1 MSTFFKILL
10 IADAVLAGVALILL
24 IVKLGKSF
32 YRKDEKKPAREEV
45 KYLSKPALPVKE
57 EAIPLAGKTEE
68 PSAEES
74 EEAAEEL
81 AVTEIPIG
89 DVEEEDETDK
99 PFSFGNLPVKR
110 RPFAEKL
117 LSLPLETRE
126 YFDKIDNEL
135 RSYKRIFARIS
146 EPCVSYRLGRKLVA
160 KLTVR
165 GRTLTLYLALG
176 VNDFK
181 QTVFFQKDSSE
192 IKAYAEVPF
201 TVKVRSD
208 RGLKNALKLVDAL
221 ASKEG
226 LEKNPRYEK
235 INSIKLLKEKLG
247 LKK

>member
-32 YRKDEKKPAREEV
+32 YRKDEKKSAREEV

-57 EAIPLAGKTEE
+57 EPIPLAGKTEE
-68 PSAEES
+68 PSAEEN
-74 EEAAEEL
+74 EETAEEL
-81 AVTEIPIG
+81 AATEITIG
-89 DVEEEDETDK
+89 DVDDDETDK
-99 PFSFGNLPVKR
+99 PFSFGDLPIKR

-117 LSLPLETRE
+117 LSLPLEIRE
-126 YFDKIDNEL
+126 YFDKIDNEM
-135 RSYKRIFARIS
+135 RSYKRIYARIS
-146 EPCVSYRLGRKLVA
+146 EPCVSYRAGRKLVA

-165 GRTLTLYLALG
+165 GRTLTFYLALG
-176 VNDFK
+176 IDDFK
-181 QTVFFQKDSSE
+181 KTVFFQKDSSE

-208 RGLKNALKLVDAL
+208 RGLKNALKLAETL

-226 LEKNPRYEK
+226 LEKNLRYEK

-247 LKK
+247 SKK

>member
-32 YRKDEKKPAREEV
+32 YRKDEKKSARKEV

-68 PSAEES
+68 SS
-74 EEAAEEL
+74 AEEL
-81 AVTEIPIG
+81 AASEIAIG
-89 DVEEEDETDK
+89 DVDDDETDK
-99 PFSFGNLPVKR
+99 LFSFGDLPIKR

-117 LSLPLETRE
+117 LSLPLEFRE
-126 YFDKIDNEL
+126 YFDKIDNEM
-135 RSYKRIFARIS
+135 RSYKRISARIS
-146 EPCVSYRLGRKLVA
+146 EPCVSYRAGRKLVA

-165 GRTLTLYLALG
+165 GRTLTFYLALG
-176 VNDFK
+176 IDDFK
-181 QTVFFQKDSSE
+181 KTVFFQKDSSE

-208 RGLKNALKLVDAL
+208 RGLKNALKLAEAL

-247 LKK
+247 SKE

>member
-32 YRKDEKKPAREEV
+32 YRKNEKKSARKEV

-74 EEAAEEL
+74 KETAEEL
-81 AVTEIPIG
+81 AASEITIG
-89 DVEEEDETDK
+89 DVDDDETDK
-99 PFSFGNLPVKR
+99 QFSFGDLPIKR
-110 RPFAEKL
+110 RPFSEKL
-117 LSLPLETRE
+117 LSLPLEIRE
-126 YFDKIDNEL
+126 YFDKIDNEM
-135 RSYKRIFARIS
+135 RSYKRISARIS
-146 EPCVSYRLGRKLVA
+146 EPCVSYRAGRKLVA
-160 KLTVR
+160 KLTVH
-165 GRTLTLYLALG
+165 GRTLTFYLALG
-176 VNDFK
+176 IDDFK
-181 QTVFFQKDSSE
+181 KTVFFQKDSSE

-208 RGLKNALKLVDAL
+208 RGLKNALKLAEAL

-247 LKK
+247 SKE

>member
-10 IADAVLAGVALILL
+10 IADAVLAGIALILL
-24 IVKLGKSF
+24 IIKLGKSF
-32 YRKDEKKPAREEV
+32 YRKNETEPDGNEI

-57 EAIPLAGKTEE
+57 EPIRLTGETED
-68 PSAEES
+68 AETEDD
-74 EEAAEEL
+74 EVAAEEL
-81 AVTEIPIG
+81 AATDIPIG
-89 DVEEEDETDK
+89 DVDDEEK
-99 PFSFGNLPVKR
+99 SRPFDFGDLPVKR

-126 YFDKIDNEL
+126 YFDKIDNEM
-135 RSYKRIFARIS
+135 RSYKRIYARIS
-146 EPCVSYRLGRKLVA
+146 DPCVSYRLGRRLVA

-165 GRTLTLYLALG
+165 GRTLTLYLALD
-176 VNDFK
+176 VNEFK

-235 INSIKLLKEKLG
+235 INSVKLLK
-247 LKK
+247 

>member
-57 EAIPLAGKTEE
+57 EAIALAGKTENVS
-68 PSAEES
+68 PEES

-81 AVTEIPIG
+81 AATEIPIG
-89 DVEEEDETDK
+89 DVEEDEIDK
-99 PFSFGNLPVKR
+99 PFSFGNLPIKR

-135 RSYKRIFARIS
+135 RSYKRVFARIS
-146 EPCVSYRLGRKLVA
+146 EPCVSYRVGRKLVA

-165 GRTLTLYLALG
+165 GRTLTFYLALG

-192 IKAYAEVPF
+192 IKAYTEVPF

-235 INSIKLLKEKLG
+235 VNSVKLLKEKLG
-247 LKK
+247 SKK

>member
-32 YRKDEKKPAREEV
+32 YRKDEKKPARKEV
-45 KYLSKPALPVKE
+45 KYLSKPALPVKA
-57 EAIPLAGKTEE
+57 EAIPLAGKTENA
-68 PSAEES
+68 AEES
-74 EEAAEEL
+74 EETAEEL
-81 AVTEIPIG
+81 AASEITIG
-89 DVEEEDETDK
+89 DVDDDETDE
-99 PFSFGNLPVKR
+99 PFSFGDLPIKR
-110 RPFAEKL
+110 RPFSEKL
-117 LSLPLETRE
+117 LSLPLEFRE
-126 YFDKIDNEL
+126 YFDKIDNEM
-135 RSYKRIFARIS
+135 RSYKRISARIS
-146 EPCVSYRLGRKLVA
+146 EPCVSYRAGRKLVA

-165 GRTLTLYLALG
+165 GRTLTFYLALG
-176 VNDFK
+176 IDDFK
-181 QTVFFQKDSSE
+181 KTVFFQKDSSE

-208 RGLKNALKLVDAL
+208 RGLKNALKLAEAL

-247 LKK
+247 SKE